1 MAQLLLLV
9 LVVGLASQWLAW
21 RIKLPAIVI
30 LIASGLILGPVTGVM
45 QPASSPQ
52 ELNGLIG
59 LGVAIILFEGGMEL
73 KLGEL
78 RRTGAGVWRLALLG
92 PPLAWLLG
100 ALAAHYVGGLGWP
113 VAIVMAAIL
122 VVRSMALPSI
132 CLKHPKSGTCWSSRR
147 TPTRALAIWWPR
159 RYVSPNRSTL
169 PRCRSTCT

>member
-59 LGVAIILFEGGMEL
+59 LGVAIIL
-73 KLGEL
+73 
-78 RRTGAGVWRLALLG
+78 
-92 PPLAWLLG
+92 
-100 ALAAHYVGGLGWP
+100 
-113 VAIVMAAIL
+113 
-122 VVRSMALPSI
+122 
-132 CLKHPKSGTCWSSRR
+132 
-147 TPTRALAIWWPR
+147 
-159 RYVSPNRSTL
+159 
-169 PRCRSTCT
+169 